1 MKLTKIH
8 ALLLLTS
15 LISCNQNKE
24 ADAFGNFEATE
35 TIISAETNGKIK
47 AIHLSEGDEL
57 AKGVLAVEIDPA
69 ILAQQKNI
77 LEANIQT
84 IKSKTPAISSQLT
97 VLQNQVNSTE
107 SQRKTLVYE
116 LERLKNLLA
125 NGAATPKQV
134 DDIQAQITQTDKQI
148 ILQKSQLSA
157 QEIALKNQTQTIH
170 HEANGVK
177 EQINQIQLQLEQA
190 RVLNPIKGT
199 VTAKFV
205 EENEIVAYGK
215 PLYKIADLSSMI
227 LKAYFSGEQL
237 GQIKLNQQ
245 VKIRVDAPEG
255 QYKNYTGKIVWI
267 SPKAEFTP
275 KIIQTKQDRVNF
287 VYAVKIKVN
296 NDGGLKMGMPGE
308 LMLHE

>member
-177 EQINQIQLQLEQA
+177 EQINQIQLQLDQA
-190 RVLNPIKGT
+190 KILNPINGT

-227 LKAYFSGEQL
+227 LRAYFSGEQL

>member
-47 AIHLSEGDEL
+47 AIHLTEGDEL

-177 EQINQIQLQLEQA
+177 EQINQIQLQLDQA
-190 RVLNPIKGT
+190 KILNPKKGT

-227 LKAYFSGEQL
+227 LRAYFSGEQL